1 MKRVIRFNLIILFC
15 FVFFI
20 IGSEAHAKTLKQMKN
35 ELAAM
40 KEKYNNNQS
49 SKKMTESQI
58 ADVKSDISSIN
69 SQIDSINQEISNLN
83 NDIEKRNQDIAKM
96 KEEINS
102 IMHYYQVSSSES
114 FYLEYVFNA
123 SDFTD
128 FIYRMAI
135 SEQLSEY
142 REKTINEYN
151 DLIKK
156 NREKVSEIAAK
167 KTSLK
172 SLESDLSKKRDKLD
186 AELTGIETAGM
197 SIKDEI
203 ADLEKT
209 VNLYQNTYK
218 CSDNEQISTCI
229 NRKNNSYGSGS
240 SSSSS
245 RPSNGI
251 NVPSSSGF
259 FLPISSWTN
268 IYPFKHHDNGMDL
281 STPEGQAVH
290 PIADGVVIDI
300 WYRYSCGGNMVW
312 ISHNV
317 NGRKYTSA
325 YFHLKS
331 INVSVDQQVSHNTV
345 IGSSGGAKRGTSTNT
360 YDGCTT
366 GPHLHLQVATGHYER
381 YIRWSD
387 GTYHISYSSWNS
399 SSINPANLIF

>member
-135 SEQLSEY
+135 SEQLSE
-142 REKTINEYN
+142 
-151 DLIKK
+151 
-156 NREKVSEIAAK
+156 
-167 KTSLK
+167 
-172 SLESDLSKKRDKLD
+172 
-186 AELTGIETAGM
+186 
-197 SIKDEI
+197 
-203 ADLEKT
+203 
-209 VNLYQNTYK
+209 
-218 CSDNEQISTCI
+218 
-229 NRKNNSYGSGS
+229 
-240 SSSSS
+240 
-245 RPSNGI
+245 
-251 NVPSSSGF
+251 
-259 FLPISSWTN
+259 
-268 IYPFKHHDNGMDL
+268 
-281 STPEGQAVH
+281 
-290 PIADGVVIDI
+290 
-300 WYRYSCGGNMVW
+300 
-312 ISHNV
+312 
-317 NGRKYTSA
+317 
-325 YFHLKS
+325 
-331 INVSVDQQVSHNTV
+331 
-345 IGSSGGAKRGTSTNT
+345 
-360 YDGCTT
+360 
-366 GPHLHLQVATGHYER
+366 
-381 YIRWSD
+381 
-387 GTYHISYSSWNS
+387 
-399 SSINPANLIF
+399 